1 MSLGLVISAES
12 GMCFVDCKMC
22 RNTECTRNGTLTMHH
37 VCQDFCKVSLL
48 DAAPPIRLTKNQATQ
63 HCHEKCKSSPGNLWH
78 VQTRTLRYAF
88 GKNLEKYAQILRPK
102 DPGRST
108 VGKSEKTLKKRNIL
122 KQLSQIVPVSWVWY
136 PFSPL
141 HSTMRKQ
148 GPPRAATMN
157 DHFQTGNNYC

>member
-1 MSLGLVISAES
+1 
-12 GMCFVDCKMC
+12 MC

-48 DAAPPIRLTKNQATQ
+48 DAALPIRLTKNQATQ

-88 GKNLEKYAQILRPK
+88 GKNLENYAQILCPK

-108 VGKSEKTLKKRNIL
+108 VGNSEKTLKKRNIL

-148 GPPRAATMN
+148 GPPRPRAATMN
-157 DHFQTGNNYC
+157 DHFQTGNYC

>member
-1 MSLGLVISAES
+1 MYEEWHSHHAPRLPGFLQGVTAWRSTANQTHKKPS
-12 GMCFVDCKMC
+12 NAALPRKM
-22 RNTECTRNGTLTMHH
+22 
-37 VCQDFCKVSLL
+37 Q
-48 DAAPPIRLTKNQATQ
+48 II
-63 HCHEKCKSSPGNLWH
+63 SPGNLWH

-157 DHFQTGNNYC
+157 HHFQTGNNYCWFKLPLLDLLWIITS

>member
-1 MSLGLVISAES
+1 MSLGLVLSAES
-12 GMCFVDCKMC
+12 GMWFVDWKMC
-22 RNTECTRNGTLTMHH
+22 RNTEFNGTLTMHH

-48 DAAPPIRLTKNQATQ
+48 DAALPIRLTKNQATQ

-78 VQTRTLRYAF
+78 VQTRTLRYAV
-88 GKNLEKYAQILRPK
+88 GKNLEKYAQILHPK

-108 VGKSEKTLKKRNIL
+108 VGNSEKTLKKTEHNIL

-141 HSTMRKQ
+141 HSTMRRH
-148 GPPRAATMN
+148 GPPLWMTM
-157 DHFQTGNNYC
+157 FKLVLLI